1 MARGGKKSGKKP
13 EPVRRDTPLRAAT
26 GTPAVT
32 PKPAKPAPAAQVV
45 APPAERVQER
55 AVQEAAK
62 PRRTNDDPWRDLHPA
77 RVWPD

>member
-1 MARGGKKSGKKP
+1 
-13 EPVRRDTPLRAAT
+13 
-26 GTPAVT
+26 VT
-32 PKPAKPAPAAQVV
+32 PKPAQPAPAKPEPEAATRAPPAAQVV

-55 AVQEAAK
+55 AVQEPAK